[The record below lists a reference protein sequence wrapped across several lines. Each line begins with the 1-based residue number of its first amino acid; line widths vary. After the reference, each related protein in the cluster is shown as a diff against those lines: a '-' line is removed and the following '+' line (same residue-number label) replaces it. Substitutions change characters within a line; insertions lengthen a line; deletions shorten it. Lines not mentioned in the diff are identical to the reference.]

1 MSFYLKKKPSIISE
15 SITLYYTGNN
25 RWSDNAENKIAFETR
40 DEAEEH
46 ISNPDGKNGGFTNCV
61 IFSD

>member
-1 MSFYLKKKPSIISE
+1 MSE

-40 DEAEEH
+40 DEVEEH